1 MSEFSWFIFWALY
14 IVGIFVTFAL
24 IISRIQDKIRAYQ
37 RRIDDDSEYPPEM
50 AWCALAFVWP
60 VVLFGIIPS
69 MILLMIAKFFYRLG
83 MGEVDFRSPIR
94 FTRGRFWQIRARIA
108 REDG

>member
-1 MSEFSWFIFWALY
+1 VSEFSWFIFCALY

-37 RRIDDDSEYPPEM
+37 RRVGDDSEYPPEM
-50 AWCALAFVWP
+50 GYCMLACVWP

-69 MILLMIAKFFYRLG
+69 MILLMIVKFFYHLG
-83 MGEVDFRSPIR
+83 MGEIDFRSPVR
-94 FTRGRFWQIRARIA
+94 LVRGRFWQVRARIA